1 MRPKSHI
8 SPFNKT
14 MQHDDDDARSSNIYV
29 VSVQFYVIFLHKMKL
44 TSPISI
50 LYTIISYIY
59 LVLLYFFALGGI
71 EHVSNFDHPLESLA

>member
-1 MRPKSHI
+1 MRPKGHI

-14 MQHDDDDARSSNIYV
+14 MQHDDDNARSSNIYV

-44 TSPISI
+44 TSPI